1 MNVYQH
7 PNEQQ
12 ATATIT
18 SDSSSWT
25 MKTTTSSSSVVEE
38 ECRGESSSRMLPPPT
53 ANFEERLAQ
62 VVRDQVQK
70 EISSSSTTTTT
81 LHESS
86 EVAVLLKNLQEQN
99 KRLATR
105 CTALE
110 AQNILWPVHV
120 LDILTQIMAWVLSLS
135 TTFLGWRFLV
145 WSISKIVPFILA
157 TTRQYIP
164 SVENTTIEPL
174 LAVLG
179 DYNTLLSSTWNCAS
193 DNKFAWLSASLFY
206 ITRTRHGYLLHRRF
220 DVFVIAFICMMRI
233 RLARWRERTFIVVQR
248 DNNERQATTRFG
260 SGNYGEY
267 LTKDAIWDA
276 NYEISARYAY
286 VSILRLKGMWTKW
299 AQHLGT
305 RADFMPPAFLRD
317 LRRLQDDAPATD
329 WKYIR
334 SVLTPKH
341 FAELTDIDEKPV
353 ASASI
358 GQVHTARLKKTG
370 QKVAFKVQHPDAR
383 QLIMDDLSSMAIL
396 VRILAYLEPEYAFLE
411 IVMREWTTETRKELD
426 YLAEAENLRA
436 GKAALAE
443 LWTTPDMVI
452 YTNPSNKNDKSES
465 IPFQVEIPQVFD
477 HLSNKDIL
485 VMSYCEG
492 TRIDDLVKL
501 KEWNIP
507 REAVVNSVAQ
517 TFAHL
522 MYTTE
527 VFNAD
532 PHSGNLF
539 IRPGT
544 RRCRD
549 EGFTLVVLDWGLAKR
564 LPALKRLAFCQLV
577 CAASSS
583 DYGLLRDGFKNLGLE
598 TKDNEKSMED
608 MRFILRDMVSSDE
621 VKKQREVN
629 AKSDGGEPAVPNNS
643 KTLLGE
649 FFFFVRVNGLIF
661 GLASTF
667 DINMSYLE
675 ILKPHAERGVRKFD
689 IYKGKDVSNP
699 PIKASRDRILKDKLL
714 KALAELDSDGEF
726 AGGQIYVVDK
736 TGNTVVNV
744 FAGSLGGLK
753 SHIPMEDTSLILGF
767 SCTKG
772 ITATLAHLMVDQGYL
787 DYDEPIC
794 ERVWPAFCP
803 TELPPK
809 ALGSCMSLDTL
820 KTRWAWKRKMTLRH
834 ILTHRAGMAFTLPNN
849 LSVELMASCT
859 KCSMAYEYKPDSPED
874 LLLPNQMPGEKSE
887 YHFMSFGWL
896 VAGTLCGAYAHR
908 HGITISY
915 EDLYNRLLAPK
926 LSDETKTFGFRPC
939 GGSGGHTLADI
950 VTNGFVGKKMKEDG
964 ASGRQDKLDEDTRN
978 RLMAYQGKYYLLD
991 PRVWNCTDALDGNVP
1006 SAGGRFSAAGLA
1018 HFYHDLG
1025 SGRILD
1031 NATID
1036 SVTSMAAITTNE
1048 TGLQGVTTSGED
1060 GSDDIAHHGLGYQLI
1075 NFGNDEKNV
1084 PSGYGHAGMGGSI
1097 AFYHKSTGMSVGLML
1112 NKADGGGEITKRILK
1127 VVVDHLNL
1135 SN

>member
-1 MNVYQH
+1 MNFGRHYH
-7 PNEQQ
+7 PKEQQ
-12 ATATIT
+12 AAIL
-18 SDSSSWT
+18 DHYLMPKKSSSA
-25 MKTTTSSSSVVEE
+25 VVDES
-38 ECRGESSSRMLPPPT
+38 RGGESPMLPE
-53 ANFEERLAQ
+53 NVEERLIQ
-62 VVRDQVQK
+62 VVREQIQK
-70 EISSSSTTTTT
+70 EMISSATRTSEEQ
-81 LHESS
+81 ESS
-86 EVAVLLKNLQEQN
+86 LLLKNLQEQN
-99 KRLATR
+99 KRLARR

-110 AQNILWPVHV
+110 AQNILVPVQV
-120 LDILTQIMAWVLSLS
+120 LDILTQILAWMLSLS
-135 TTFLGWRFLV
+135 TTFIVWRLLV
-145 WSISKIVPFILA
+145 WSLSNSAPFFWA
-157 TTRQYIP
+157 TTARLQNIP
-164 SVENTTIEPL
+164 AVATTTIEPL
-174 LAVLG
+174 AAVL
-179 DYNTLLSSTWNCAS
+179 DNALSYTWHCAA
-193 DNKFAWLSASLFY
+193 DNKLVWLGASLFY

-220 DVFVIAFICMMRI
+220 DVFVIAFISMMRI
-233 RLARWRERTFIVVQR
+233 RLARWRERTFIVKREKDRKTNQ
-248 DNNERQATTRFG
+248 QSG
-260 SGNYGEY
+260 GNYGEY
-267 LTKDAIWDA
+267 LTKDAIWNA

-317 LRRLQDDAPATD
+317 LRRLQDDAPATE
-329 WKYIR
+329 WKFIR
-334 SVLTPKH
+334 SVLTPTH
-341 FAELTDIDEKPV
+341 FAELSDIDEEPV

-370 QKVAFKVQHPDAR
+370 QKVAFKVQHPDAKK
-383 QLIMDDLSSMAIL
+383 LIMDDLASMAVL

-411 IVMREWTTETRKELD
+411 IVMLEWTTETRKELD

-436 GKAALAE
+436 GRAALAE
-443 LWTTPDMVI
+443 LWATPDTVI
-452 YTNPSNKNDKSES
+452 YTNPTNKNDKNAS
-465 IPFQVEIPQVFD
+465 IPFQVEIPHVFD

-492 TRIDDLVKL
+492 ARIDDLTQL
-501 KEWNIP
+501 EEWKIP

-532 PHSGNLF
+532 PHSGNMF
-539 IRPGT
+539 VRRGT
-544 RRCRD
+544 RRSQN

-608 MRFILRDMVSSDE
+608 MRFILRDMVSSGA
-621 VKKQREVN
+621 VKKQREEEN
-629 AKSDGGEPAVPNNS
+629 AKGDTGGEPAVPSNS

-689 IYKGKDVSNP
+689 MYKGKDVIAR
-699 PIKASRDRILKDKLL
+699 PISDSSDLILQDKLL
-714 KALAELDSDGEF
+714 NVFTELERNGEY
-726 AGGQIYVVDK
+726 AGGQICIVDK
-736 TGNTVVNV
+736 TGKTLVNV
-744 FAGSLGGLK
+744 VAGSLGGLK
-753 SHIPMEDTSLILGF
+753 SHIPMEDTALILGF

-772 ITATLAHLMVDQGYL
+772 ITATLAHLMVEQGYL

-794 ERVWPAFCP
+794 ERVWQAFCP
-803 TELPPK
+803 TELPPNG
-809 ALGSCMSLDTL
+809 LGTASCMSLDTL
-820 KTRWAWKRKMTLRH
+820 KTRWAWKRKITLRH

-859 KCSMAYEYKPDSPED
+859 KCAMAYEYKPDSPED

-896 VAGTLCGAYAHR
+896 VAGTLCGAYTHC
-908 HGITISY
+908 HGKTISY
-915 EDLYNRLLAPK
+915 EDLYNSLLAPK
-926 LSDETKTFGFRPC
+926 LSDETIALGFRPC

-964 ASGRQDKLDEDTRN
+964 ASGRQEKLDEDTRK

-991 PRVWNCTDALDGNVP
+991 PRVWNCMDAIDGNVP

-1036 SVTSMAAITTNE
+1036 RVTSMAAITTSE
-1048 TGLQGVTTSGED
+1048 SGLQGATSLAED
-1060 GSDDIAHHGLGYQLI
+1060 DSRGDIARHGLGYQLI
-1075 NFGNDEKNV
+1075 NFGNGDKNV

-1097 AFYHKSTGMSVGLML
+1097 AFYHKTTGMSIGLML
-1112 NKADGGGEITKRILK
+1112 NKADGGNEITTKIVK
-1127 VVVDHLNL
+1127 VVSDHFNL
-1135 SN
+1135 TSR